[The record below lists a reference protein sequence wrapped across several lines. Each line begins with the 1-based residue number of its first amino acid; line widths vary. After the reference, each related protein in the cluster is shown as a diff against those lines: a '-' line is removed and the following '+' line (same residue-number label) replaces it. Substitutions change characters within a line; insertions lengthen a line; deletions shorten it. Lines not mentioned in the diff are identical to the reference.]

1 MDSGF
6 WHKKHANS
14 ACHLPL
20 HHLEAFVDLL
30 TVDEAERGVFIAEFQ
45 RVNRHSLTESF
56 VIPMAIPVTYWK

>member
-1 MDSGF
+1 
-6 WHKKHANS
+6 
-14 ACHLPL
+14 
-20 HHLEAFVDLL
+20 L